1 MCENF
6 ISITPKRPY
15 TALPSTASSESKSK
29 RFDKMLLLTFTN
41 GVFKFAYNL
50 TRHCL
55 TKIAINSLCIKEGM
69 CFCISSRSKLAS
81 SEFLARV
88 VSLRLNIVHHME
100 Q

>member
-50 TRHCL
+50 TRHC
-55 TKIAINSLCIKEGM
+55 
-69 CFCISSRSKLAS
+69 
-81 SEFLARV
+81 
-88 VSLRLNIVHHME
+88 
-100 Q
+100 

>member
-15 TALPSTASSESKSK
+15 KALPSTVSSESKSK
-29 RFDKMLLLTFTN
+29 RFDKMLFLTFTN

-55 TKIAINSLCIKEGM
+55 TKIAILCIKEGM
-69 CFCISSRSKLAS
+69 CFCISSRLKLAS

-88 VSLRLNIVHHME
+88 VSL
-100 Q
+100 